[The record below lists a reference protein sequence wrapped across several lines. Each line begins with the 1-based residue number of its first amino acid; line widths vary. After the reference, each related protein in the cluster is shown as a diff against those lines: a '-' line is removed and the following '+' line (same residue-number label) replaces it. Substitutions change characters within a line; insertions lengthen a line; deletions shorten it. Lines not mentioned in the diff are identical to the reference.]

1 MKILSTIGP
10 ISESIHSIREINK
23 YSEVFRLNGSHNN
36 LNWHKKIIVKIKSL
50 SENNKILLDIPGV
63 KPRTNNHCDVVID
76 KGGIVCFY
84 YKKNLFSSKIKNI
97 PLSHPLPAKNKL
109 IPRYF
114 SISDGLYL
122 FKIIN
127 YNKDSI
133 TGVSQQNFTL
143 KSKKGLNIPKSVY
156 DDKRQIRLSLKFLKK
171 ISNLKIDA
179 VGLSFVQSE
188 KIIEVVKKKY
198 PNLLIIAKIENSLG
212 LNNVSNIIIKADAIM
227 IDRGDLSAEIGEENL
242 FNAVKEISKQ
252 CIFHGKPLII
262 ATENLD
268 SMINN
273 NASPSKSE
281 IISLSFSNSINA
293 DLVMLSD
300 ETATS
305 KNYIKILKW
314 LSNFL
319 GKNINNKPT
328 KNDLA
333 NKNLFIDLLK
343 NIRLADLVLFTKK
356 GYIVDNITR
365 INKDLNLHVFSD
377 NKQVVNKCSFRA
389 NVNAILTRR
398 FPKKMENFIYKKI
411 QNYRREIFKNF
422 NKVFLVYANYPIK
435 GSRANTLSILSRKN
449 FI

>member
-10 ISESIHSIREINK
+10 VSESINSIRKINK
-23 YSEVFRLNGSHNN
+23 YSQVFRLNGSHNN

-76 KGGIVCFY
+76 KGNIVCFN

-97 PLSHPLPAKNKL
+97 PLSHPLPAKSKS

-114 SISDGLYL
+114 SISDGLYP

-127 YNKDSI
+127 YSKDSI
-133 TGVSQQNFTL
+133 IGVSQQSFIL
-143 KSKKGLNIPKSVY
+143 KSKKGLNVPKSVY
-156 DDKRQIRLSLKFLKK
+156 DDKRQIRLSLKFLKH
-171 ISNLKIDA
+171 ISNLNIDA
-179 VGLSFVQSE
+179 VGLSFVQNE

-212 LNNVSNIIIKADAIM
+212 LKNVSNIIIKADAIM

-242 FNAVKEISKQ
+242 FNAVKEISKE
-252 CIFHGKPLII
+252 CTLHGKPLII

-273 NASPSKSE
+273 NPSPSKSE

-328 KNDLA
+328 KNYLA

-343 NIRLADLVLFTKK
+343 NIKFADVILFTKK

-365 INKDLNLHVFSD
+365 INKNLKLHVFSD
-377 NKQVVNKCSFRA
+377 NKQVVNKCIFRA
-389 NVNAILTRR
+389 NVNAVLTKR
-398 FPKKMENFIYKKI
+398 FPKKMENFIYKEIKK
-411 QNYRREIFKNF
+411 YKRKIFKNF
-422 NKVFLVYANYPIK
+422 DKVFLIYAKYPIK
-435 GSRANTLSILSRKN
+435 GSRANSLSIISRKN